1 MIKKV
6 SNNLNIFTNQSTQS
20 KRNEKITE
28 NKKLSRVEE
37 IKKQIK
43 NGEYKID
50 LKNTAEAMAKYLL
63 K

>member
-1 MIKKV
+1 MIRNI
-6 SNNLNIFTNQSTQS
+6 SNNLNINTNHSTQE
-20 KRNEKITE
+20 KKNEKIIE

-37 IKKQIK
+37 LKKQLQ

-50 LKNTAEAMAKYLL
+50 IKNTAEAMAKYLL